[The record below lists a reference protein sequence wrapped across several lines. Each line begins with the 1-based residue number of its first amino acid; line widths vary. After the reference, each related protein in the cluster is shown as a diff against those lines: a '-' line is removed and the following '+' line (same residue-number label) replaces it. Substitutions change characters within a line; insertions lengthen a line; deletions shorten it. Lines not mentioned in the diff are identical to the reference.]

1 MLESPAY
8 RILSLSARRC
18 LDRIEIEHIHH
29 GGQENGQ
36 LPVTYDHFSEYGVH
50 RHAIRR
56 ALRELAA
63 LGFIEITEQGVAG
76 NAAHRAPN
84 KFRLT
89 YIRVGRVQPT
99 HEWRHVKSTDDA
111 EMIAKAARLGTNETP
126 RKYRVQKQKP
136 VPVSANHQCRIPSP
150 QRTGKGSTAH
160 KSPVLDSITTSRFS
174 GGSPQ
179 RRRRKPNW
187 SAPVVKEIYPS
198 RATIVLL
205 QELDRHQAELAG
217 DPHDVWLPPKSPIPR
232 PASDA
237 LGAWLRKHSPQTI
250 EKLDQSPW
258 PAGYDHRTQI
268 NATYCYF
275 GTVPLFYFR
284 EIEYADPARR
294 LAFEQAGG
302 RAMTYE
308 ECMSD
313 AGAAS

>member
-1 MLESPAY
+1 MTRAGQAGIPGERRARKIEGQFVPRLVEMLESPAY

-111 EMIAKAARLGTNETP
+111 EMIAKAARLGTNETS

-136 VPVSANHQCRIPSP
+136 VPVSANHQCRIP
-150 QRTGKGSTAH
+150 
-160 KSPVLDSITTSRFS
+160 ITTTYRQRQH
-174 GGSPQ
+174 GPQ
-179 RRRRKPNW
+179 IP
-187 SAPVVKEIYPS
+187 SAGFHHY
-198 RATIVLL
+198 L
-205 QELDRHQAELAG
+205 
-217 DPHDVWLPPKSPIPR
+217 
-232 PASDA
+232 
-237 LGAWLRKHSPQTI
+237 
-250 EKLDQSPW
+250 
-258 PAGYDHRTQI
+258 
-268 NATYCYF
+268 
-275 GTVPLFYFR
+275 
-284 EIEYADPARR
+284 
-294 LAFEQAGG
+294 
-302 RAMTYE
+302 
-308 ECMSD
+308 
-313 AGAAS
+313 